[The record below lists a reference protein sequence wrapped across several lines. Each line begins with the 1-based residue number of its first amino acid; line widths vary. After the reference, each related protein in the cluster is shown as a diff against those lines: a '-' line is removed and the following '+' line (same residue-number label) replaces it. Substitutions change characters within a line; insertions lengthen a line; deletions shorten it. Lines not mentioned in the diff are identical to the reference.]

1 MRYPAVRNCLNG
13 SSVLYHLPATDVDDS
28 SEGRGIARVR
38 MTRSPSVAGTSP
50 SSAWATSPS
59 P

>member
-13 SSVLYHLPATDVDDS
+13 SSVLNDLPATDVYDP
-28 SEGRGIARVR
+28 SEGRAR
-38 MTRSPSVAGTSP
+38 RSPSVAGTSP